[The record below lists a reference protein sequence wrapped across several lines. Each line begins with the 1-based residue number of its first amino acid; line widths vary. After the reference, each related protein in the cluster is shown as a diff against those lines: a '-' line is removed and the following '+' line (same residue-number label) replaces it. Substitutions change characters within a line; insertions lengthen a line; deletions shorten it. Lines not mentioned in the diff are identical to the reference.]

1 MKKFKYTRMV
11 IIGLVVIVVVPIL
24 LNCIL
29 VQQRFCDN
37 IIGNDETWLT
47 FWGSYLG
54 SIIAILIPL
63 YALYKQIQSN
73 QYENDKE
80 RKYQEIVRLKT
91 ELAEMLSKVDFSQI
105 TESVLE
111 AEELVPMHEL
121 HRLNDLYLFYTEKGN
136 TMKVLYGFSRR
147 SEEREIADEYYRCI
161 ECATCV
167 INDLTKSLAKY
178 PRYTKLTTNDLSDYK
193 SNLQN
198 VFDRCN
204 DIQKRYIAVGK
215 MVVDYIQTIEM
226 EYTNLK

>member
-1 MKKFKYTRMV
+1 MKTFKYKRIV
-11 IIGLVVIVVVPIL
+11 ILVFVVIVVVPIL

-29 VQQRFCDN
+29 VQPRFCDN

-54 SIIAILIPL
+54 SIVAILIPL
-63 YALYKQIQSN
+63 YALYKQIQN
-73 QYENDKE
+73 DKNERDKE

-91 ELAEMLSKVDFSQI
+91 ELAEMLSKVNFSQI
-105 TESVLE
+105 SESVLE

-136 TMKVLYGFSRR
+136 AMKILYGFSRR
-147 SEEREIADEYYRCI
+147 SEERDIADEYYRCI

-167 INDLTKSLAKY
+167 INDLTKSLAEY

-204 DIQKRYIAVGK
+204 DIQERYIAVGK

>member
-1 MKKFKYTRMV
+1 MNKFKYTWMI
-11 IIGLVVIVVVPIL
+11 IIGLVVIIVVPIL

-29 VQQRFCDN
+29 VQQRFCNN

-54 SIIAILIPL
+54 SIVAILIPL
-63 YALYKQIQSN
+63 YALFKQIQN
-73 QYENDKE
+73 NKYENDKE
-80 RKYQEIVRLKT
+80 RKYQEIVRLKAN
-91 ELAEMLSKVDFSQI
+91 LAELISKVNFSQI
-105 TESVLE
+105 SESVLE

-136 TMKVLYGFSRR
+136 AMKILYGFSRR
-147 SEEREIADEYYRCI
+147 SEERDIADEYYRCI

-167 INDLTKSLAKY
+167 INDLTESLAEY

-193 SNLQN
+193 HNLQN
-198 VFDRCN
+198 ISKKCS
-204 DIQKRYIAVGK
+204 DIQKRYFAVGQ
-215 MVVDYIQTIEM
+215 MVVNYIQTIEM